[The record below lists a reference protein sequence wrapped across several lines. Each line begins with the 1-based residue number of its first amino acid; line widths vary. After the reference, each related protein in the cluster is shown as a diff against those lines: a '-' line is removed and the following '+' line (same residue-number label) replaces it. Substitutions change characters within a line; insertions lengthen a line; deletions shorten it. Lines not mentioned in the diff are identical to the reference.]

1 MIKNN
6 SSYVKTS
13 EDLNFILSNMYYLN
27 NKDMDLSLEKYV
39 KKNMLKYKCVPGARP
54 SPGDT
59 NK

>member
-27 NKDMDLSLEKYV
+27 NKDVDLSLEKYV
-39 KKNMLKYKCVPGARP
+39 KKNMLKYKL
-54 SPGDT
+54 